1 MSRFDLDEDTS
12 TMRMR
17 LAAAPIE
24 LRNPTRKP
32 PPRARGI
39 AIGVLLGAA
48 IWAAIVALGVAI
60 WRWIAG

>member
-1 MSRFDLDEDTS
+1 MSPFDEDTS

-17 LAAAPIE
+17 LAAMPID
-24 LRNPTRKP
+24 LRKTPHAP

-48 IWAAIVALGVAI
+48 IWAAIVALGVTI
-60 WRWIAG
+60 WRWIIG

>member
-1 MSRFDLDEDTS
+1 MSRFDEDTS

-24 LRNPTRKP
+24 LRNPEHEP

-39 AIGVLLGAA
+39 AVGVLLGAA

-60 WRWIAG
+60 WRWIIG

>member
-1 MSRFDLDEDTS
+1 MGPLDEDTS

-17 LAAAPIE
+17 LAAMPIE
-24 LRNPTRKP
+24 LRKRERQAP
-32 PPRARGI
+32 PSRVRGI

-60 WRWIAG
+60 WRWIIG

>member
-1 MSRFDLDEDTS
+1 MSRFDEDTS

-17 LAAAPIE
+17 LAAMPIE
-24 LRNPTRKP
+24 LRNPEHEP

-39 AIGVLLGAA
+39 AVGVLLGAA

-60 WRWIAG
+60 WRWIIG

>member
-1 MSRFDLDEDTS
+1 MSPLDEDTS

-17 LAAAPIE
+17 LAGGPID
-24 LRNPTRKP
+24 LRKTPPHAP

-39 AIGVLLGAA
+39 AIGVVLGAV
-48 IWAAIVALGVAI
+48 IWGAIVALGVAI

>member
-1 MSRFDLDEDTS
+1 MSPLDEDTS

-17 LAAAPIE
+17 LAAAQIE
-24 LRNPTRKP
+24 LRNPTRGP

-60 WRWIAG
+60 WRWIIG